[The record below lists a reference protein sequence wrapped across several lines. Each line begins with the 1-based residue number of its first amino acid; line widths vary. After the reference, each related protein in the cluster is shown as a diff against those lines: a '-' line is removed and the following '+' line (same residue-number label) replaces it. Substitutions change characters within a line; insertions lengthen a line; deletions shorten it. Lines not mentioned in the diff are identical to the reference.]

1 MIIFVWCSIFS
12 CWDRFDDFRLMFE
25 DSNLLI
31 EWFCLISSFKILIC
45 VGCVRVLKN
54 FVLSLYSGL
63 DFIVFFESFSV
74 ILVDEL
80 KNLLDSVDV
89 CGLFV
94 VNWLWCM

>member
-1 MIIFVWCSIFS
+1 M
-12 CWDRFDDFRLMFE
+12 
-25 DSNLLI
+25 NG
-31 EWFCLISSFKILIC
+31 LISSFKILIC